1 MNKFF
6 LLLIILT
13 ISYGCSYEPM
23 LATKNFD
30 FKFEKII
37 YQGDPKINDII
48 KNDLTRKSNGNKI
61 YSINF
66 TTKKYREILSSNE
79 KGDPTKFRL
88 KIETSYFL
96 TQKDEI
102 IFENKILRQVI
113 YNNISDK
120 FELSQYEDN
129 ITKNLS
135 HNISSEILMNT
146 VSLTK

>member
-79 KGDPTKFRL
+79 KGDPTKFKL

-146 VSLTK
+146 VSLSK

>member
-1 MNKFF
+1 
-6 LLLIILT
+6 
-13 ISYGCSYEPM
+13 M

-79 KGDPTKFRL
+79 KGDPTKFKL

-96 TQKDEI
+96 TQKMKL
-102 IFENKILRQVI
+102 F
-113 YNNISDK
+113 
-120 FELSQYEDN
+120 
-129 ITKNLS
+129 
-135 HNISSEILMNT
+135 
-146 VSLTK
+146 